1 MVTSSFIIISSEQK
15 EETDSEIADLTRHVF
30 ESNSDNAQLTNDL
43 SSVQEELKKTKSSV
57 TLVQVRYHS
66 SVTLVQV
73 RYHSSVTVTMVPVVG
88 YHDYLDAM
96 PNLLSRNK
104 VQYYIIMIKLWLY
117 IDRTQDFLTEPNLLQ
132 RFG

>member
-1 MVTSSFIIISSEQK
+1 MVTSSFIIISPEQK

-43 SSVQEELKKTKSSV
+43 SSVQEELKKTK
-57 TLVQVRYHS
+57 S

>member
-66 SVTLVQV
+66 SVT
-73 RYHSSVTVTMVPVVG
+73 VTMVPVVG

-117 IDRTQDFLTEPNLLQ
+117 INRTQDFLTEPNLLQ

>member
-30 ESNSDNAQLTNDL
+30 ESNSDNAQLTNEL
-43 SSVQEELKKTKSSV
+43 SSVQEELKKTK
-57 TLVQVRYHS
+57 S

-104 VQYYIIMIKLWLY
+104 VQYYIIMIKL
-117 IDRTQDFLTEPNLLQ
+117 
-132 RFG
+132 